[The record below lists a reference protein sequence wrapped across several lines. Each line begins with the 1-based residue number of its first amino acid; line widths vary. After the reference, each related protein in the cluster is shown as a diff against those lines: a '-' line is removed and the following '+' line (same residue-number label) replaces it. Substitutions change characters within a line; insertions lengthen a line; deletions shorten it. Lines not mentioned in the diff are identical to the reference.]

1 MQALGETAVDRLTV
15 QGLDVS
21 LPIEHIQTLGLALHE
36 LATNAV
42 KHGVLK
48 EQAGHLDITWTV
60 ECSQQGE
67 KLLVLNWHEIG
78 LSAPPKSSR
87 RGFGRHLIERAL
99 AHTMRAKTE
108 IQFRQDGIT
117 CRIAIPLTQAQPH
130 PGDDSTPGVINAK

>member
-1 MQALGETAVDRLTV
+1 VRREVQALGETAADRVTV
-15 QGLDVS
+15 RAQDVS
-21 LPIEHIQTLGLALHE
+21 LPMEHIQTLGLALHE

-42 KHGVLK
+42 KHGALK
-48 EQAGHLDITWTV
+48 EQAGHLDITWTI
-60 ECSQQGE
+60 ERNQQSE
-67 KLLVLNWHEIG
+67 AILVLNWHETG
-78 LSAPPKSSR
+78 LSAPPESSR

-130 PGDDSTPGVINAK
+130 PGDDSTRG